1 MTGSKGRG
9 SGEDTLSKMSSKV
22 SGLEHGKLVRGV
34 EGVNEGR
41 LWGSVIIVFI
51 LVLLWLSNL
60 ILQLSLGTSLATAG
74 NVSAFQDSAK
84 GQLLLGIVLVGLYF
98 LPESVDSCRVF
109 DSDGLAIFINVA
121 ILTNSLIVS
130 G

>member
-1 MTGSKGRG
+1 MTGSKGWG

-34 EGVNEGR
+34 EGVDEGR
-41 LWGSVIIVFI
+41 LWRSVIVVFI

-74 NVSAFQDSAK
+74 NVSAFQNSAK
-84 GQLLLGIVLVGLYF
+84 GPLLVRNYACRIGFSYLNPLTPAEYLTVMVLPF
-98 LPESVDSCRVF
+98 SSM
-109 DSDGLAIFINVA
+109 
-121 ILTNSLIVS
+121 
-130 G
+130 